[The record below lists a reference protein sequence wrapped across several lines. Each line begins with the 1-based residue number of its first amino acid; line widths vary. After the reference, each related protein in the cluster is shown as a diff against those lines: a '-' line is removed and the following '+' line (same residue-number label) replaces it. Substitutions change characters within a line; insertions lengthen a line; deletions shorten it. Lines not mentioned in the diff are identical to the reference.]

1 MSVLVPSTE
10 TEQDIFSTSNLFLQ
24 QRLKLIED
32 LWKEVLISECGQELV
47 DLLELLRHLCS
58 EEGQV
63 TDDSAEATIAKM
75 IEDLE
80 LGEAIK
86 VTRAFAL
93 YFQLINIIEQHY
105 EQRDQQL
112 LRRTVIG
119 EENESPKTDPPQ
131 KSILDTIVGAD
142 WLEKTLNGS
151 DNSTPKSG
159 LFHWLFPYLKQ
170 VNVPPQEI
178 QRLLDQLDIRLV
190 FTAHPTEIVRHTIR
204 IKQRRISG
212 ILEKLDQAEEIFR
225 SMGLTNSREA

>member
-32 LWKEVLISECGQELV
+32 LWKEVLVSECGQELV

-63 TDDSAEATIAKM
+63 TDDSPEAMIAKM

-119 EENESPKTDPPQ
+119 EENESPKAEPRQ
-131 KSILDTIVGAD
+131 KKPFSHHCRGRLARKNPERVRSLQPKIGTI
-142 WLEKTLNGS
+142 S
-151 DNSTPKSG
+151 
-159 LFHWLFPYLKQ
+159 
-170 VNVPPQEI
+170 
-178 QRLLDQLDIRLV
+178 LV
-190 FTAHPTEIVRHTIR
+190 
-204 IKQRRISG
+204 ISLSQTG
-212 ILEKLDQAEEIFR
+212 
-225 SMGLTNSREA
+225 